1 MKKLTVLLFAILLSI
16 TAYCFNANMIVE
28 HYSVDD
34 GLPNNVVNCSL
45 KDKDGFLWFG
55 TWYGLCRFDGVKFR
69 TYNKLEDEESAL
81 PPRKIQRIVEDKN
94 GYIWVKT
101 IEIGRESGRERELR

>member
-1 MKKLTVLLFAILLSI
+1 
-16 TAYCFNANMIVE
+16 MIVE

-55 TWYGLCRFDGVKFR
+55 TWYGLCRFDGVQFR
-69 TYNKLEDEESAL
+69 TYNKLEDDESAL
-81 PPRKIQRIVEDKN
+81 PRRKIQRIVEDKN
-94 GYIWVKT
+94 GTIWVNTLDSKPYVCNKEKET
-101 IEIGRESGRERELR
+101 YYDVLAVLKISS